1 MFNSITQFFNDLKE
15 SSKYLWYVIRFLI
28 YLLFIY
34 ISFQLMSIAS
44 TIGNTLG
51 FLLICLI
58 AIVGGI
64 RTIRSIKKLLEKL

>member
-1 MFNSITQFFNDLKE
+1 
-15 SSKYLWYVIRFLI
+15 
-28 YLLFIY
+28 
-34 ISFQLMSIAS
+34 MSIAS
-44 TIGNTLG
+44 TVGNTLG